1 MTPVLWYVLALAT
14 FGGLGCWLGVG
25 LLARRLVYRHAERYA
40 RSAQAVI
47 DQAVLDAAYEPRRET
62 PRVPERVR

>member
-40 RSAQAVI
+40 RSVTKAV
-47 DQAVLDAAYEPRRET
+47 DQIVLDSLYEQPRERARE
-62 PRVPERVR
+62 VVR